1 MRTERQAGDGGKD
14 TSSEASRAAVTARPA
29 GPTGPTEHA
38 LLTLQGRAGN
48 TATTLA
54 LQGGRSSAVTRQPT
68 GRDRAEPGLVL
79 PPYLMDFQAAGL
91 STAYGLT
98 GHEFVGNALA
108 AVVGHRDGT
117 VAALAADLAGRPEA
131 YYGQGRAFAVKGKDG
146 KEWYDVTVTVTRAPD
161 DRPPVFHPKD
171 LLADAVTDPDGAP
184 LAPVDEAESKD
195 TKVDVQHNTAATVAT
210 TASGGSSK
218 GAGGMAFGLAPVV
231 PGLWLGGAA
240 LANAQPWQS
249 SRESRS
255 QRNVAEPRVL
265 RSDKGSVEAPRKVR
279 YGVRI
284 KKQGT
289 QHATRHA
296 QTFHGSG
303 TLTQRVPTEHLV
315 PAGTEAPAAPR
326 AVGADTAR
334 QVSLADS
341 MAPVAV
347 TDTAAPHQG
356 GGGLFDAVAAVLHPS
371 LTAPG
376 APGRARLYEATAT
389 ATVLEDLPRLLR
401 DGVTGEDLASKDGS
415 SVGSYRLHAVITG
428 MSPAWGT
435 GGTQLRTH
443 QQTQHTVTE
452 SAGKGRALTGGLGP
466 AIGIGAAGNA
476 AVLRGTAMPVA
487 AARKA
492 RFTVAEQTVSSRQ
505 GAEVRGDKVLYLA
518 TVDLTVEGTGPRSA
532 QMVLRPG
539 TRVARHSMRVWM
551 SLRADEAQSLG
562 LPLPPGTEAGEFIEK
577 PKRTDENGA
586 EVDVERHLPFG
597 ALGSSVTLSQL
608 DTGPMVRA
616 VQQLFATDPRLAGY
630 LPAFGTETAATPP
643 SKEEA
648 ALQRHN
654 HRELMAALSETNLRV
669 NKDQLTSTGIRVRL
683 RRKTTL
689 HAHDVQL
696 RVRGQLR
703 ETGYRGD
710 TDNWLVRSHAGV
722 TGNTQSGR
730 SSSRSIGGLVLG
742 QARIVPGIL
751 TGSAR
756 YERHRSGTRRN
767 QAGPTTRTDVL
778 TNGSEQ
784 AATFGAAL
792 RLDVDVTMTS
802 RQRKLGR
809 ALTPDSLGQDA
820 PEATPLAGLRLDE
833 QDVRLVT
840 PAEFTLDEEGKRR
853 QDAVGDRRRAQAPRP
868 EHAVTAE
875 GIGDLATL
883 VPRPS
888 VGQPLRD
895 WQLVET
901 VGDGRAV
908 RDLAFQLLSKAAARN
923 KGVREDPA
931 LAAEG
936 LAPRLAIEERFGPQ
950 AITAALRQAA
960 SSGWVVKNLRYP
972 RRLAALNGAV
982 GTRLTLTNP
991 KFVHRGAGP
1000 GTETFVLGGHQAAGQ
1015 EGQGTT
1021 STWQFGAT
1029 GSENDAE
1036 WRLGQGLSGSRTT
1049 SAGDTRSAALSGTVE
1064 RNAHTPKKAPLYLVQ
1079 CDLLVTMVAEVKVTG
1094 GGPYVATA
1102 ARTLP
1107 AEAAVWL
1114 TEAQLPAPIRRQ
1126 LKLDPEPALM
1136 TPPPSRP
1143 GPRPAEGSRAGAERA
1158 AREKGR
1164 AADTAGGRTAD
1175 TAGGSTADTAGGRT
1189 AGTAGGSTADTAGKR
1204 ATDIAG
1210 SRTTRPAESSRADAE
1225 RESREKG
1232 HAADTARD
1240 RTADTAGKRATDIA
1254 GSRTTRPAESSRAG
1268 AERESREKGRAADT
1282 ARDRA
1287 ADTAGGRTADT
1298 AGKRATDI
1306 AGSRTTRP
1314 AESSRAGTERES
1326 REKGRATAAS
1336 GSRIAGT
1343 TSAPGSSTSAPPR
1356 TGPSFGRGLPLGFGM
1371 VENLPNFVPLLAR
1384 LRTRLV
1390 ESGQQGLAEDLL
1402 PRQQLADRN
1411 DNVQRLLRVLDRDG
1425 STGLL
1430 SGAMDGGVTVELF
1443 DGRRTP
1449 YWAVFKVNRLGD
1461 GGYDGAADD
1470 GRDLEYITAAVTQQA
1485 AAHDEGVTTGLE
1497 GIFSGS
1503 GKPEGGAG
1511 QLKSTGGAAGL
1522 GVGSGSS
1529 RRSGT
1534 AGRGQLGMKTVAE
1547 AKTAPSSKMRVP
1559 IEATLELH
1567 RGDRRLAVVSLGRQE
1582 LTHRVLD
1589 KDLAALSR
1597 MTAPRPAPV
1606 APAPGPP
1613 GARPAALG
1621 AWRSGG
1627 VRLPMEAQVNG
1638 FQGAPQIR
1646 ELVNSAVRE
1655 AGGGDRFRAKG
1666 QAAAY
1671 TLHEA
1676 VSTEWLIAA
1685 LPLLTS
1691 AGAELPPV
1699 HATGVEGQDLRAS
1712 LHARLRDGRVL
1723 GVGDKMTFETV
1734 GQSHLDAPR
1743 PTQTD
1748 GLSSADHGRSARGL
1762 AGAGLLNADEF
1773 RLNQLMGNAG
1783 GAGGGAGL
1791 AANASGSMP
1800 LHKPKFASVLVQFTL
1815 DVRVVAS
1822 VSRRVRSGRAGTAV
1836 RELTLPRPVVIRMPE
1851 PVVRGM
1857 LGARTT
1863 LLQDPDDQ
1871 LGLRRAAPAPPT

>member
-1 MRTERQAGDGGKD
+1 MRTERQSGDGGKD
-14 TSSEASRAAVTARPA
+14 TSSGSSRAAVTARPTGSNGPA
-29 GPTGPTEHA
+29 GPAEHA
-38 LLTLQGRAGN
+38 LLTLQGKAGN

-54 LQGGRSSAVTRQPT
+54 LQGGRSSAVTRQPA
-68 GRDRAEPGLVL
+68 GRDGAEPGLVL

-98 GHEFVGNALA
+98 GHEFVGNAVA

-131 YYGQGRAFAVKGKDG
+131 YYGQGRAFAVQGKDG

-171 LLADAVTDPDGAP
+171 LLADAGPDPDGAP
-184 LAPVDEAESKD
+184 LAPVDEAEGKD
-195 TKVDVQHNTAATVAT
+195 TKVDVQHNSAATVAT

-240 LANAQPWQS
+240 LVNAQPWQS

-279 YGVRI
+279 YGVRV
-284 KKQGT
+284 KKQGA
-289 QHATRHA
+289 QHAGRPA

-315 PAGTEAPAAPR
+315 PAGTGTPAAPR

-334 QVSLADS
+334 RVSLADS

-356 GGGLFDAVAAVLHPS
+356 GGGLFDAVASVLHPS

-401 DGVTGEDLASKDGS
+401 DGVTGEDLASKDGG

-466 AIGIGAAGNA
+466 AIGVGAAGSA
-476 AVLRGTAMPVA
+476 AVVRGTAMPVA

-518 TVDLTVEGTGPRSA
+518 TVDLTAEGTGPRSA

-551 SLRADEAQSLG
+551 SLRADEAGSLG

-586 EVDVERHLPFG
+586 ETDVERHLPFG
-597 ALGSSVTLSQL
+597 AMGSSVTLSQL

-616 VQQLFATDPRLAGY
+616 VRQLFATDPRLAGY
-630 LPAFGTETAATPP
+630 LPDFGTEPGTTPP

-648 ALQRHN
+648 ALRRHN

-703 ETGYRGD
+703 ETGYLGD

-742 QARIVPGIL
+742 QARIIPGAL

-778 TNGSEQ
+778 TNGSDK
-784 AATFGAAL
+784 AAAFGAAL

-809 ALTPDSLGQDA
+809 ALTPGSPGQDA
-820 PEATPLAGLRLDE
+820 PEATPLAGLHLDE

-853 QDAVGDRRRAQAPRP
+853 QDAVRGRRRAQAPRP

-901 VGDGRAV
+901 VGDGQAV

-991 KFVHRGAGP
+991 KFLHRGAGP

-1064 RNAHTPKKAPLYLVQ
+1064 RNAHTPKKAPLHLVQ

-1094 GGPYVATA
+1094 GGPYVTTA

-1114 TEAQLPAPIRRQ
+1114 TEAQLPAAIRRQ
-1126 LKLDPEPALM
+1126 LNLDPEPALM
-1136 TPPPSRP
+1136 TPPASRP
-1143 GPRPAEGSRAGAERA
+1143 GQRPAEGSRTGAERERREKGRAVDTAGSRAADTAGKRATDIGGSRTTRPAEGSRAGAERE

-1164 AADTAGGRTAD
+1164 ATVAPGSRTAD
-1175 TAGGSTADTAGGRT
+1175 T
-1189 AGTAGGSTADTAGKR
+1189 
-1204 ATDIAG
+1204 
-1210 SRTTRPAESSRADAE
+1210 
-1225 RESREKG
+1225 
-1232 HAADTARD
+1232 
-1240 RTADTAGKRATDIA
+1240 
-1254 GSRTTRPAESSRAG
+1254 
-1268 AERESREKGRAADT
+1268 
-1282 ARDRA
+1282 
-1287 ADTAGGRTADT
+1287 
-1298 AGKRATDI
+1298 
-1306 AGSRTTRP
+1306 
-1314 AESSRAGTERES
+1314 
-1326 REKGRATAAS
+1326 
-1336 GSRIAGT
+1336 
-1343 TSAPGSSTSAPPR
+1343 PGSSTSAPPR

-1371 VENLPNFVPLLAR
+1371 VENVPNFVPLLAR

-1425 STGLL
+1425 SAGLL

-1470 GRDLEYITAAVTQQA
+1470 GRDMEYITAAVAQQA
-1485 AAHDEGVTTGLE
+1485 AAHDEGVTTGVE
-1497 GIFSGS
+1497 GIFAGS

-1567 RGDRRLAVVSLGRQE
+1567 RGDRRLAVASLGRQA

-1589 KDLAALSR
+1589 KDLAALGR
-1597 MTAPRPAPV
+1597 VTAPRPAPV
-1606 APAPGPP
+1606 GPAPGPQ
-1613 GARPAALG
+1613 GGRPAALG

-1712 LHARLRDGRVL
+1712 LHGRLRDGRVL

-1773 RLNQLMGNAG
+1773 RLNQMMGNAG

-1800 LHKPKFASVLVQFTL
+1800 LHKPKFSSVLVQFTL

-1822 VSRRVRSGRAGTAV
+1822 VSARVRSGRTGTAV

-1851 PVVRGM
+1851 PVVRRM
-1857 LGARTT
+1857 LGAQPT
-1863 LLQDPDDQ
+1863 LLRDPDDQ
-1871 LGLRRAAPAPPT
+1871 LGLRRTVAPPPQA

>member
-1 MRTERQAGDGGKD
+1 MGTAGNAATTQALRDAKGKGV
-14 TSSEASRAAVTARPA
+14 SRPAAVRSRPVA
-29 GPTGPTEHA
+29 PVAPVEEERT
-38 LLTLQGRAGN
+38 
-48 TATTLA
+48 
-54 LQGGRSSAVTRQPT
+54 
-68 GRDRAEPGLVL
+68 EPGLVL

-98 GHEFVGNALA
+98 GHEFVRNAVA
-108 AVVGHRDGT
+108 AVVGHGDGA
-117 VAALAADLAGRPEA
+117 VADIGAELAGRPESF
-131 YYGQGRAFAVKGKDG
+131 YGQGRAFAVRGRTGKD
-146 KEWYDVTVTVTRAPD
+146 WFDVTVSISRAPD
-161 DRPPVFHPKD
+161 DRPPAFHPKD
-171 LLADAVTDPDGAP
+171 LLANTVPGPDGAP
-184 LAPVDEAESKD
+184 LAAVDEAEGKD
-195 TKVDVQHNTAATVAT
+195 TKVDVQHNTATTVAT
-210 TASGGSSK
+210 TASGGAGK
-218 GAGGMAFGLAPVV
+218 GLGGMAFGLAPVV
-231 PGLWLGGAA
+231 PGLWLGGAG

-265 RSDKGSVEAPRKVR
+265 RSEKGSVEAPRKVR

-284 KKQGT
+284 KKHGAPAEQV
-289 QHATRHA
+289 
-296 QTFHGSG
+296 FHGSG
-303 TLTQRVPTEHLV
+303 ALTQRVPTEHLV
-315 PAGTEAPAAPR
+315 PAGTATPAAPQPLQ
-326 AVGADTAR
+326 ADTAR
-334 QVSLADS
+334 RVSLADS

-347 TDTAAPHQG
+347 TDSAAPHQG

-376 APGRARLYEATAT
+376 APGRARLYEATST
-389 ATVLEDLPRLLR
+389 ATVLEDMPRLLR

-415 SVGSYRLHAVITG
+415 SVGSYRLHAEISG

-452 SAGKGRALTGGLGP
+452 SAGKGRAVTGGLGP
-466 AIGIGAAGNA
+466 AIGVGAVGNA
-476 AVLRGTAMPVA
+476 AVVRATAMPVA

-505 GAEVRGDKVLYLA
+505 GAEVRGDKVLYLT
-518 TVDLTVEGTGPRSA
+518 TVQFTAEGTGPRSA
-532 QMVLRPG
+532 EMILRPG
-539 TRVARHSMRVWM
+539 TRVARHPMRVWM

-562 LPLPPGTEAGEFIEK
+562 LPLPPGTEAKEFIEK
-577 PKRTDENGA
+577 PRRTDENGN

-597 ALGSSVTLSQL
+597 AMGSSVTLSQL

-616 VQQLFATDPRLAGY
+616 VQELFATDPRLAGY
-630 LPAFGTETAATPP
+630 LPSFGTDAVASAPD
-643 SKEEA
+643 KEEA
-648 ALQRHN
+648 ALQRRN

-669 NKDQLTSTGIRVRL
+669 NKDQLTTTGIRVRL

-703 ETGYRGD
+703 ETGYLGD
-710 TDNWLVRSHAGV
+710 TDNWLVRSHSGV
-722 TGNTQSGR
+722 TGNAQSGR

-756 YERHRSGTRRN
+756 YERHRTGTRRN

-778 TNGSEQ
+778 TNGSEK
-784 AATFGAAL
+784 AGTFGAAL

-809 ALTPDSLGQDA
+809 ALTPGSPGQDA
-820 PEATPLAGLRLDE
+820 PEARPMAGLHLEE

-840 PAEFTLDEEGKRR
+840 PTEFTLDEEGKRR
-853 QDAVGDRRRAQAPRP
+853 QDAVRDRRRGQTPRP
-868 EHAVTAE
+868 DHAVTAE

-888 VGQPLRD
+888 TGQALRD

-901 VGDGRAV
+901 VGDGQAV
-908 RDLAFQLLSKAAARN
+908 RDLAFQLLSRAAARN

-960 SSGWVVKNLRYP
+960 SAGWVVKNLRYP

-982 GTRLTLTNP
+982 GTRLTLANP
-991 KFVHRGAGP
+991 TFLHRGAGP

-1021 STWQFGAT
+1021 STWQVGAT
-1029 GSENDAE
+1029 GSENGPE
-1036 WRLGQGLSGSRTT
+1036 WRMGQGLSGSRTT
-1049 SAGDTRSAALSGTVE
+1049 SEGDTRSAALSGTVE

-1102 ARTLP
+1102 GRTLP

-1114 TEAQLPAPIRRQ
+1114 TEAQLPTSIRRQ
-1126 LKLDPEPALM
+1126 LKLDPEPAPM
-1136 TPPPSRP
+1136 TVPS
-1143 GPRPAEGSRAGAERA
+1143 
-1158 AREKGR
+1158 
-1164 AADTAGGRTAD
+1164 
-1175 TAGGSTADTAGGRT
+1175 
-1189 AGTAGGSTADTAGKR
+1189 
-1204 ATDIAG
+1204 
-1210 SRTTRPAESSRADAE
+1210 SSRQG
-1225 RESREKG
+1225 R
-1232 HAADTARD
+1232 
-1240 RTADTAGKRATDIA
+1240 
-1254 GSRTTRPAESSRAG
+1254 RPAESSRAG
-1268 AERESREKGRAADT
+1268 AEREAREGTRGET
-1282 ARDRA
+1282 RTTGTT
-1287 ADTAGGRTADT
+1287 DTAGSTT
-1298 AGKRATDI
+1298 
-1306 AGSRTTRP
+1306 GST
-1314 AESSRAGTERES
+1314 
-1326 REKGRATAAS
+1326 TAAV
-1336 GSRIAGT
+1336 
-1343 TSAPGSSTSAPPR
+1343 PPR
-1356 TGPSFGRGLPLGFGM
+1356 ATGPSFARTLPLGFGM
-1371 VENLPNFVPLLAR
+1371 IENLPNFVPLLAR
-1384 LRTRLV
+1384 LRTRLA
-1390 ESGQQGLAEDLL
+1390 ESGQQGLADDLL
-1402 PRQQLADRN
+1402 PRRQLADRN

-1425 STGLL
+1425 SAGLL

-1443 DGRRTP
+1443 DGRKTP
-1449 YWAVFKVNRLGD
+1449 YWAVFKVNRLAD
-1461 GGYDGAADD
+1461 GAPDGAADD
-1470 GRDLEYITAAVTQQA
+1470 GRDLEYITAAVAQQA
-1485 AAHDEGVTTGLE
+1485 TSHDEGVTTGTE
-1497 GIFSGS
+1497 GIFAGS

-1511 QLKSTGGAAGL
+1511 QLKSMGGAAGL
-1522 GVGSGSS
+1522 GVGSGRS
-1529 RRSGT
+1529 RRSG
-1534 AGRGQLGMKTVAE
+1534 AVGRGQLGMKTVAE
-1547 AKTAPSSKMRVP
+1547 AKTAKSSKVRVP

-1567 RGDRRLAVVSLGRQE
+1567 RGDRRLALVSLGRQA
-1582 LTHRVLD
+1582 LTHRVLE
-1589 KDLAALSR
+1589 KDLAALGR
-1597 MTAPRPAPV
+1597 LTAQRHQPV
-1606 APAPGPP
+1606 APAPGPR
-1613 GARPAALG
+1613 GDRPAALG

-1646 ELVNSAVRE
+1646 ELVSSAVGE
-1655 AGGGDRFRAKG
+1655 AGGGDRFRTKG

-1671 TLHEA
+1671 TLNEA

-1699 HATGVEGQDLRAS
+1699 HATGAAGQDLRAS

-1748 GLSSADHGRSARGL
+1748 GQSSAEHGRSARGL

-1783 GAGGGAGL
+1783 GSGGAAD
-1791 AANASGSMP
+1791 AAVNASGSMP
-1800 LHKPKFASVLVQFTL
+1800 LHKPKSASVLVQFTL
-1815 DVRVVAS
+1815 DVRVVA
-1822 VSRRVRSGRAGTAV
+1822 RVGNRMLPGRTGTAV

-1851 PVVRGM
+1851 PAVRRM
-1857 LGARTT
+1857 LAAQPDR
-1863 LLQDPDDQ
+1863 LQDPDDH
-1871 LGLRRAAPAPPT
+1871 LGLRKAAAATPSD

>member
-1 MRTERQAGDGGKD
+1 MRP
-14 TSSEASRAAVTARPA
+14 V
-29 GPTGPTEHA
+29 GPTEHA
-38 LLTLQGRAGN
+38 LL
-48 TATTLA
+48 A
-54 LQGGRSSAVTRQPT
+54 LQGAAGNAATAQALRGAKGNVKGSAKESVKGKGVARPPAVRNRPVAPVAPIAPITEEHT
-68 GRDRAEPGLVL
+68 APGLVL

-98 GHEFVGNALA
+98 GHEFVRNAVA
-108 AVVGHRDGT
+108 AVVGHGDGT
-117 VAALAADLAGRPEA
+117 VADIAAELAGRPESF
-131 YYGQGRAFAVKGKDG
+131 YGQGRAFTVQGTKGK
-146 KEWYDVTVTVTRAPD
+146 ESYDVTVTVSRAPD

-171 LLADAVTDPDGAP
+171 LLADTVPDPDGAP
-184 LAPVDEAESKD
+184 LAALDDAEGKD
-195 TKVDVQHNTAATVAT
+195 TKVDVQHNTATTVAT

-218 GAGGMAFGLAPVV
+218 GVGGMAFGLAPVV
-231 PGLWLGGAA
+231 PGLWLGGAG
-240 LANAQPWQS
+240 LLNAQPWQS

-265 RSDKGSVEAPRKVR
+265 RSEKGSVEAPRKVR
-279 YGVRI
+279 YGVRV
-284 KKQGT
+284 KKQGA
-289 QHATRHA
+289 QHAAQHA

-315 PAGTEAPAAPR
+315 PAGTAAPAAPQP
-326 AVGADTAR
+326 VQPETAR
-334 QVSLADS
+334 RVSLADS
-341 MAPVAV
+341 LAPVAV

-356 GGGLFDAVAAVLHPS
+356 GGGLFDTVASVLHPS

-376 APGRARLYEATAT
+376 APGRSRLYEATST
-389 ATVLEDLPRLLR
+389 ATVLEDMPRLLR
-401 DGVTGEDLASKDGS
+401 DGVTGEDLAAKDGS
-415 SVGSYRLHAVITG
+415 TVGSYRLHAEITG

-452 SAGKGRALTGGLGP
+452 SAGKGRAVTGGLGP
-466 AIGIGAAGNA
+466 AIGVGAVGNA

-492 RFTVAEQTVSSRQ
+492 RFTVAEQTVTSRQ

-518 TVDLTVEGTGPRSA
+518 TVRLTAEGTGPRSA
-532 QMVLRPG
+532 EMVLRPG

-551 SLRADEAQSLG
+551 SLRADEARSLG
-562 LPLPPGTEAGEFIEK
+562 LPLPPSTEADGDKKDKKDKKDKDAKGFIEK
-577 PKRTDENGA
+577 PKRIDENGD
-586 EVDVERHLPFG
+586 ETDVERHLPFG
-597 ALGSSVTLSQL
+597 AMGSSVTLSQL
-608 DTGPMVRA
+608 DTKPMVRA
-616 VQQLFATDPRLAGY
+616 VQELFATDPRLAGY
-630 LPAFGTETAATPP
+630 LPAFGTDAVASTP

-648 ALQRHN
+648 ALQRRN

-669 NKDQLTSTGIRVRL
+669 NKDQLTTTGIRVRL

-689 HAHDVQL
+689 HSHDVQL

-703 ETGYRGD
+703 ETGYLGD
-710 TDNWLVRSHAGV
+710 TDDWLVRSHSGV
-722 TGNTQSGR
+722 TGNAQSGR
-730 SSSRSIGGLVLG
+730 GSSRSIGGLALA

-756 YERHRSGTRRN
+756 YERHSSGTRRN

-778 TNGSEQ
+778 TNGSEK
-784 AATFGAAL
+784 ASTFGAAL

-809 ALTPDSLGQDA
+809 ALTPGSPGQDA
-820 PEATPLAGLRLDE
+820 PEPRQLAGLHLDE

-840 PAEFTLDEEGKRR
+840 PTEFTLDEEGKRR
-853 QDAVGDRRRAQAPRP
+853 QDAVGDRRRAQATRP

-888 VGQPLRD
+888 VGQALRD

-901 VGDGRAV
+901 VGDGQAV
-908 RDLAFQLLSKAAARN
+908 RDLAFQLLSRAAARN

-931 LAAEG
+931 LQTEG

-950 AITAALRQAA
+950 AITASLRQAA

-991 KFVHRGAGP
+991 RFLHRGAGP

-1029 GSENDAE
+1029 GSENGAE
-1036 WRLGQGLSGSRTT
+1036 WRLGQGLSGSRT
-1049 SAGDTRSAALSGTVE
+1049 AGQGDSRSAALSGTVE

-1136 TPPPSRP
+1136 SSPRQP
-1143 GPRPAEGSRAGAERA
+1143 GQRPAEDSRA
-1158 AREKGR
+1158 
-1164 AADTAGGRTAD
+1164 
-1175 TAGGSTADTAGGRT
+1175 
-1189 AGTAGGSTADTAGKR
+1189 
-1204 ATDIAG
+1204 
-1210 SRTTRPAESSRADAE
+1210 AESSRAG
-1225 RESREKG
+1225 ESS
-1232 HAADTARD
+1232 
-1240 RTADTAGKRATDIA
+1240 RA
-1254 GSRTTRPAESSRAG
+1254 AESSRAG
-1268 AERESREKGRAADT
+1268 AEREAREGSRAAET
-1282 ARDRA
+1282 ATGST
-1287 ADTAGGRTADT
+1287 TA
-1298 AGKRATDI
+1298 
-1306 AGSRTTRP
+1306 
-1314 AESSRAGTERES
+1314 
-1326 REKGRATAAS
+1326 
-1336 GSRIAGT
+1336 
-1343 TSAPGSSTSAPPR
+1343 APPR
-1356 TGPSFGRGLPLGFGM
+1356 TTGPSFARALPLGFGM

-1384 LRTRLV
+1384 LRTRLA
-1390 ESGQQGLAEDLL
+1390 ESGQQGLADDLL
-1402 PRQQLADRN
+1402 PRRQLADRN

-1425 STGLL
+1425 SAGLL

-1461 GGYDGAADD
+1461 GAHDGAADD
-1470 GRDLEYITAAVTQQA
+1470 GRDMEYITAAVAQQA
-1485 AAHDEGVTTGLE
+1485 ASHDEGVTTGVE
-1497 GIFSGS
+1497 GILAGS
-1503 GKPEGGAG
+1503 GKPDGGAG

-1522 GVGSGSS
+1522 GVGSGGS

-1534 AGRGQLGMKTVAE
+1534 ASRGQLGMKTVAE
-1547 AKTAPSSKMRVP
+1547 AKTAKSSKVRVP

-1567 RGDRRLAVVSLGRQE
+1567 RGDRRIALVSLGRQA

-1589 KDLAALSR
+1589 QDLAALAR
-1597 MTAPRPAPV
+1597 LTAPRRPPVAPAS
-1606 APAPGPP
+1606 APAPGP
-1613 GARPAALG
+1613 GDDRPAALG
-1621 AWRSGG
+1621 SWRSGG

-1638 FQGAPQIR
+1638 FQGAPQVR
-1646 ELVNSAVRE
+1646 ELVGSAVRE

-1671 TLHEA
+1671 TLQEA

-1699 HATGVEGQDLRAS
+1699 HATGAEGQDLRAS

-1748 GLSSADHGRSARGL
+1748 GLSSAEHGRSARGL

-1783 GAGGGAGL
+1783 GSGGAAD
-1791 AANASGSMP
+1791 AAVNASGSMP
-1800 LHKPKFASVLVQFTL
+1800 LHKPKSASVLVQFTL
-1815 DVRVVAS
+1815 DVRVVAR
-1822 VSRRVRSGRAGTAV
+1822 VTNRVRSGRTGTAV

-1851 PVVRGM
+1851 PVVRRV
-1857 LGARTT
+1857 LAAQPDR
-1863 LLQDPDDQ
+1863 LQDPDDH
-1871 LGLRRAAPAPPT
+1871 LGLRKKAAPAPPA

>member
-1 MRTERQAGDGGKD
+1 MRTQQQAGDSGKD
-14 TSSEASRAAVTARPA
+14 APRASRAPGTAGPA
-29 GPTGPTEHA
+29 GSTVPVGPREHA
-38 LLTLQGRAGN
+38 MLALQGQAGN
-48 TATTLA
+48 AAATLA
-54 LQGGRSSAVTRQPT
+54 LQDAKGKGPARPRPVRSRPVAPVATVEEERT
-68 GRDRAEPGLVL
+68 EPGLVL

-98 GHEFVGNALA
+98 GHEFVRNAVA
-108 AVVGHRDGT
+108 AVVGHGDGT
-117 VAALAADLAGRPEA
+117 VAEIGAELAGRPESF
-131 YYGQGRAFAVKGKDG
+131 YGQGRAFAVKGRTG
-146 KEWYDVTVTVTRAPD
+146 KEWYDVTVTVSRAPD
-161 DRPPVFHPKD
+161 DRPPVFHPGD
-171 LLADAVTDPDGAP
+171 LLANTVPDPDGAA
-184 LAPVDEAESKD
+184 LAAVDDIEGKD
-195 TKVDVQHNTAATVAT
+195 TKVDVQHNTATTVAT
-210 TASGGSSK
+210 TASGSSGK

-231 PGLWLGGAA
+231 PGLWLGGAG
-240 LANAQPWQS
+240 LVNAQPWQS

-255 QRNVAEPRVL
+255 QRNLAEPRVL
-265 RSDKGSVEAPRKVR
+265 RSEKGSVEAPRKVR

-284 KKQGT
+284 RKQGT
-289 QHATRHA
+289 EHA

-303 TLTQRVPTEHLV
+303 ALTQRVPTEHLV
-315 PAGTEAPAAPR
+315 PAGTQTPTAPQ
-326 AVGADTAR
+326 AVDADTAR
-334 QVSLADS
+334 RVSLADS

-356 GGGLFDAVAAVLHPS
+356 GGGLFDTVASVLHPS

-376 APGRARLYEATAT
+376 APGRSRLYEATST
-389 ATVLEDLPRLLR
+389 ATVLEDMPRLLR

-415 SVGSYRLHAVITG
+415 STGSYRLHAEITG

-466 AIGIGAAGNA
+466 AVGVGAVGNA

-487 AARKA
+487 GARKA

-518 TVDLTVEGTGPRSA
+518 TVRFTAEGTGPRSA
-532 QMVLRPG
+532 EMILRPG

-562 LPLPPGTEAGEFIEK
+562 LPLPPGTEAGEFVKK
-577 PKRTDENGA
+577 PKRTDENGDEA
-586 EVDVERHLPFG
+586 DAERHLPFG
-597 ALGSSVTLSQL
+597 AMGSGVTLSQL

-616 VQQLFATDPRLAGY
+616 VRELFATDPRLAGY
-630 LPAFGTETAATPP
+630 LPPFGTDAVTSTP

-648 ALQRHN
+648 ALQRRN

-689 HAHDVQL
+689 HSHDVQI
-696 RVRGQLR
+696 RVRGRLR
-703 ETGYRGD
+703 ETGYLGD
-710 TDNWLVRSHAGV
+710 TDNWLVRSHSGV
-722 TGNTQSGR
+722 TANTQSGR

-742 QARIVPGIL
+742 QARLVPGVL

-756 YERHRSGTRRN
+756 YEKHSTGTRRN

-778 TNGSEQ
+778 TNGSDK
-784 AATFGAAL
+784 ASTFGAAL

-809 ALTPDSLGQDA
+809 ALTPGAPGQDA
-820 PEATPLAGLRLDE
+820 PEARPMAGLHLDE

-840 PAEFTLDEEGKRR
+840 PTEFTLDEEGKRR

-868 EHAVTAE
+868 EHAVAAE
-875 GIGDLATL
+875 GIGDLAGL

-901 VGDGRAV
+901 VGDGQAV
-908 RDLAFQLLSKAAARN
+908 RDLAFQLLSRAAARN

-931 LAAEG
+931 LQTEG

-950 AITAALRQAA
+950 AITASLRQAA

-991 KFVHRGAGP
+991 KFLHRGAGP

-1036 WRLGQGLSGSRTT
+1036 WRLGQGLSGNRTT
-1049 SAGDTRSAALSGTVE
+1049 SRGDARAAALSGTVE

-1094 GGPYVATA
+1094 GGPYVATG

-1114 TEAQLPAPIRRQ
+1114 TEAQLPAAIRRQ
-1126 LKLDPEPALM
+1126 LRLDPEPAPM
-1136 TPPPSRP
+1136 TP
-1143 GPRPAEGSRAGAERA
+1143 
-1158 AREKGR
+1158 
-1164 AADTAGGRTAD
+1164 
-1175 TAGGSTADTAGGRT
+1175 
-1189 AGTAGGSTADTAGKR
+1189 
-1204 ATDIAG
+1204 
-1210 SRTTRPAESSRADAE
+1210 SSRQP
-1225 RESREKG
+1225 G
-1232 HAADTARD
+1232 Q
-1240 RTADTAGKRATDIA
+1240 
-1254 GSRTTRPAESSRAG
+1254 RPAESSRAG
-1268 AERESREKGRAADT
+1268 AEREGREQA
-1282 ARDRA
+1282 RA
-1287 ADTAGGRTADT
+1287 ADTAG
-1298 AGKRATDI
+1298 
-1306 AGSRTTRP
+1306 
-1314 AESSRAGTERES
+1314 SS
-1326 REKGRATAAS
+1326 TAAPQ
-1336 GSRIAGT
+1336 RT
-1343 TSAPGSSTSAPPR
+1343 
-1356 TGPSFGRGLPLGFGM
+1356 TGPSFARALPLGFGM

-1384 LRTRLV
+1384 LRTRLA
-1390 ESGQQGLAEDLL
+1390 ESGQQSLADDLL

-1425 STGLL
+1425 SAGLL

-1443 DGRRTP
+1443 DGRKTP
-1449 YWAVFKVNRLGD
+1449 YWAVFKVNRLAD
-1461 GGYDGAADD
+1461 GSYDGAADD
-1470 GRDLEYITAAVTQQA
+1470 GRDMEYITAAVAQQA
-1485 AAHDEGVTTGLE
+1485 ATHDEGVSTGLE
-1497 GIFSGS
+1497 GIFAGS
-1503 GKPEGGAG
+1503 GKPDGGAG

-1522 GVGSGSS
+1522 GAGSGGS

-1534 AGRGQLGMKTVAE
+1534 ASRGQLGMKTVAE
-1547 AKTAPSSKMRVP
+1547 AKTAKSSKVRVP

-1567 RGDRRLAVVSLGRQE
+1567 RGDRRLALVSLGRQAV
-1582 LTHRVLD
+1582 THRVLD
-1589 KDLAALSR
+1589 QDLAALGR
-1597 MTAPRPAPV
+1597 LTAPRHRPA
-1606 APAPGPP
+1606 APAPGP
-1613 GARPAALG
+1613 GDGRPAALG
-1621 AWRSGG
+1621 TWRSGG

-1638 FQGAPQIR
+1638 FQGAPQVR
-1646 ELVNSAVRE
+1646 ELVSSAVRE
-1655 AGGGDRFRAKG
+1655 AGGGDRFRSKG

-1671 TLHEA
+1671 TLQEA

-1685 LPLLTS
+1685 LPPLTS

-1748 GLSSADHGRSARGL
+1748 GLSSTDHGRSARGL

-1783 GAGGGAGL
+1783 GAGG
-1791 AANASGSMP
+1791 AADTAVNAAGSMP
-1800 LHKPKFASVLVQFTL
+1800 LHKPKAASVLVQFTL
-1815 DVRVVAS
+1815 DVRVVAR
-1822 VSRRVRSGRAGTAV
+1822 VANRVRSGRTGTAV

-1851 PVVRGM
+1851 PAVRRA
-1857 LGARTT
+1857 LAAQPDR
-1863 LLQDPDDQ
+1863 LQDPDDH
-1871 LGLRRAAPAPPT
+1871 LGLRKKAAPVPPAS

>member
-1 MRTERQAGDGGKD
+1 MRTQQKAGGNGKD
-14 TSSEASRAAVTARPA
+14 ASSEASRTPVTAAPLGSTRPV
-29 GPTGPTEHA
+29 GPTEHA
-38 LLTLQGRAGN
+38 MLALQGRAGN
-48 TATTLA
+48 AATTLA
-54 LQGGRSSAVTRQPT
+54 LQDAKGKGVARPPAVRSRPVEPVATVEEERT
-68 GRDRAEPGLVL
+68 EPGLVL

-98 GHEFVGNALA
+98 GHEFVRNAVA
-108 AVVGHRDGT
+108 AVVGHGDGT
-117 VAALAADLAGRPEA
+117 VAEIGTELAGRPESF
-131 YYGQGRAFAVKGKDG
+131 YGQGRAFAVKGRTG
-146 KEWYDVTVTVTRAPD
+146 KEWYDVTVTVSRAPD

-171 LLADAVTDPDGAP
+171 LLANTVPDPDGAP
-184 LAPVDEAESKD
+184 LAAVDDTEGKD
-195 TKVDVQHNTAATVAT
+195 TKVDVQHNTATTVAT
-210 TASGGSSK
+210 TASGSSSK

-231 PGLWLGGAA
+231 PGLWLGGAG
-240 LANAQPWQS
+240 LLNAQPWQS
-249 SRESRS
+249 SRESRG

-265 RSDKGSVEAPRKVR
+265 RSEKGSVEAPRKVR

-289 QHATRHA
+289 RQA

-303 TLTQRVPTEHLV
+303 ALTQRVPTEHLV
-315 PAGTEAPAAPR
+315 PAGTQAPAAPQP
-326 AVGADTAR
+326 VDADTAR
-334 QVSLADS
+334 RVSLADS

-356 GGGLFDAVAAVLHPS
+356 GGGLFDTVASVLHPS

-376 APGRARLYEATAT
+376 APGRSRLYEATST
-389 ATVLEDLPRLLR
+389 ATVLEDMPRLLR
-401 DGVTGEDLASKDGS
+401 DGVTGEDLAAKDGGT
-415 SVGSYRLHAVITG
+415 VGSYRLHAEITG

-452 SAGKGRALTGGLGP
+452 SAGKGRALAGGLGP
-466 AIGIGAAGNA
+466 AIGVGVAGNA
-476 AVLRGTAMPVA
+476 AVVRGTAMPVA

-518 TVDLTVEGTGPRSA
+518 TVQFVAEGTGPRSA
-532 QMVLRPG
+532 EMVLRPG

-551 SLRADEAQSLG
+551 SLRADEARSLG
-562 LPLPPGTEAGEFIEK
+562 LPLPPGTEAKDAKDTKDPKEAKDAKGPKDRKNAKEFIEK
-577 PKRTDENGA
+577 PKRTDENGD

-597 ALGSSVTLSQL
+597 AMGSSVTLSQL
-608 DTGPMVRA
+608 DTRPLVQA
-616 VQQLFATDPRLAGY
+616 VEQLFATDPQLSGY
-630 LPAFGTETAATPP
+630 LPSFGTDARPTP
-643 SKEEA
+643 SAKEEA
-648 ALQRHN
+648 ALQRRN

-669 NKDQLTSTGIRVRL
+669 NKDQLTTTGIRVRL
-683 RRKTTL
+683 RRKSTL
-689 HAHDVQL
+689 HSHDVQVH
-696 RVRGQLR
+696 VRGQLR
-703 ETGYRGD
+703 ETGYLGD
-710 TDNWLVRSHAGV
+710 TDDWLVRSHSGV
-722 TGNTQSGR
+722 TANTQSGR
-730 SSSRSIGGLVLG
+730 GSSRSIGGLVLG

-756 YERHRSGTRRN
+756 YERHSTGTRRN

-778 TNGSEQ
+778 TNGSEK
-784 AATFGAAL
+784 ASTFGAAL
-792 RLDVDVTMTS
+792 RFDVDVTMTS

-809 ALTPDSLGQDA
+809 ALTPGAPGRQA
-820 PEATPLAGLRLDE
+820 PEARQLADLHLDE

-840 PAEFTLDEEGKRR
+840 PTEFTLDEEGRQR
-853 QDAVGDRRRAQAPRP
+853 QDAVGGRRRAQAPRP

-875 GIGDLATL
+875 GIGDLAGL

-901 VGDGRAV
+901 VGDGQAV
-908 RDLAFQLLSKAAARN
+908 RDLAFQLLSRAAARN

-931 LAAEG
+931 LATEG

-950 AITAALRQAA
+950 AITASLRQAA

-991 KFVHRGAGP
+991 KFLHRGAGP

-1029 GSENDAE
+1029 GSENAAE
-1036 WRLGQGLSGSRTT
+1036 WRLGQGLSGNRTT
-1049 SAGDTRSAALSGTVE
+1049 SQGDARTEALSGTVE

-1114 TEAQLPAPIRRQ
+1114 TEEQLPAPIRRR
-1126 LKLDPEPALM
+1126 LKLDPEPAPM
-1136 TPPPSRP
+1136 TSSPASPKTSPTNSPKTSSLTSPPRQP
-1143 GPRPAEGSRAGAERA
+1143 GQRPAEGSRAGTEREG
-1158 AREKGR
+1158 REQAR
-1164 AADTAGGRTAD
+1164 AADTA
-1175 TAGGSTADTAGGRT
+1175 
-1189 AGTAGGSTADTAGKR
+1189 
-1204 ATDIAG
+1204 
-1210 SRTTRPAESSRADAE
+1210 
-1225 RESREKG
+1225 
-1232 HAADTARD
+1232 
-1240 RTADTAGKRATDIA
+1240 
-1254 GSRTTRPAESSRAG
+1254 
-1268 AERESREKGRAADT
+1268 
-1282 ARDRA
+1282 
-1287 ADTAGGRTADT
+1287 
-1298 AGKRATDI
+1298 
-1306 AGSRTTRP
+1306 
-1314 AESSRAGTERES
+1314 
-1326 REKGRATAAS
+1326 
-1336 GSRIAGT
+1336 
-1343 TSAPGSSTSAPPR
+1343 GSSTSAPPR
-1356 TGPSFGRGLPLGFGM
+1356 TAAPSFARTLPLGFGM

-1384 LRTRLV
+1384 LRTRLA
-1390 ESGQQGLAEDLL
+1390 ENGQQSLADDLL

-1425 STGLL
+1425 SAGLL

-1443 DGRRTP
+1443 DGRKTP
-1449 YWAVFKVNRLGD
+1449 YWAVFKVNRLAD
-1461 GGYDGAADD
+1461 GAYDGAADD
-1470 GRDLEYITAAVTQQA
+1470 GRDMEYITAAVAQQA
-1485 AAHDEGVTTGLE
+1485 ATHDEGVSTGVE
-1497 GIFSGS
+1497 GIFAGS
-1503 GKPEGGAG
+1503 GKPDGGAG

-1522 GVGSGSS
+1522 GVGSGGA

-1534 AGRGQLGMKTVAE
+1534 ASRGQLGMKTVAE
-1547 AKTAPSSKMRVP
+1547 AKTAKSSKMRVP

-1567 RGDRRLAVVSLGRQE
+1567 RGDRRLALVSLGRQAV
-1582 LTHRVLD
+1582 THRVLD
-1589 KDLAALSR
+1589 KDLAALGR
-1597 MTAPRPAPV
+1597 LTAPRRQAV
-1606 APAPGPP
+1606 APAPGP
-1613 GARPAALG
+1613 GDGRPAALG
-1621 AWRSGG
+1621 GWRSGG

-1638 FQGAPQIR
+1638 FQGAPQVR
-1646 ELVNSAVRE
+1646 ELVSSAVRE
-1655 AGGGDRFRAKG
+1655 AGGGDRFRSKG
-1666 QAAAY
+1666 QSAAY
-1671 TLHEA
+1671 TLQEA

-1699 HATGVEGQDLRAS
+1699 HATGAEGQDLRAS

-1773 RLNQLMGNAG
+1773 RLNQMMGNAG
-1783 GAGGGAGL
+1783 GAGG
-1791 AANASGSMP
+1791 AADTAVNASGSMP
-1800 LHKPKFASVLVQFTL
+1800 LHKPKSASVLVQFTL
-1815 DVRVVAS
+1815 DVRVVAQ
-1822 VSRRVRSGRAGTAV
+1822 VTNRVRAGRTGTAV
-1836 RELTLPRPVVIRMPE
+1836 RELTLPRPVVIRVPE
-1851 PVVRGM
+1851 PAVRRM
-1857 LGARTT
+1857 VAAQPDR
-1863 LLQDPDDQ
+1863 LQDPDDH
-1871 LGLRRAAPAPPT
+1871 LGLRREAAPVPPAS

>member
-1 MRTERQAGDGGKD
+1 MRTQRQAGDSGKD
-14 TSSEASRAAVTARPA
+14 ASSGASRGPATASPA
-29 GPTGPTEHA
+29 NSSKPLGPPEHA
-38 LLTLQGRAGN
+38 LL
-48 TATTLA
+48 A
-54 LQGGRSSAVTRQPT
+54 LQGTAGNMAATRALRDAKGKGAVRPPT
-68 GRDRAEPGLVL
+68 VRNRPVAPVAPIPEERTDPGLVL

-98 GHEFVGNALA
+98 GQEFVRNAVA
-108 AVVGHRDGT
+108 AVVGHGDGT
-117 VAALAADLAGRPEA
+117 VADIGAELAGRPESF
-131 YYGQGRAFAVKGKDG
+131 YGQGRAFAVQGKGG
-146 KEWYDVTVTVTRAPD
+146 KEWYDVTVTVSRAAD
-161 DRPPVFHPKD
+161 DRPPVFHPGD
-171 LLADAVTDPDGAP
+171 LLANTVPDPDGAP
-184 LAPVDEAESKD
+184 LAAVDEAEGKD
-195 TKVDVQHNTAATVAT
+195 TKVDVQHNTATTVAT

-218 GAGGMAFGLAPVV
+218 GSGGMAFGLAPVA
-231 PGLWLGGAA
+231 PGFWMGGAA

-284 KKQGT
+284 KKQGAPT
-289 QHATRHA
+289 A

-303 TLTQRVPTEHLV
+303 TLTQRIPTEHLV
-315 PAGTEAPAAPR
+315 PAGTRAPAAPQP
-326 AVGADTAR
+326 VGADTAR
-334 QVSLADS
+334 HVSLADS
-341 MAPVAV
+341 LAPVAV
-347 TDTAAPHQG
+347 SDTAAPHQG
-356 GGGLFDAVAAVLHPS
+356 GGGLFDTVASVLHPS

-376 APGRARLYEATAT
+376 APGRSRLYEATST
-389 ATVLEDLPRLLR
+389 ATVLEDMPRLLR
-401 DGVTGEDLASKDGS
+401 DGVTGEDLAAKDGGT
-415 SVGSYRLHAVITG
+415 VGSYRMHAEITG

-452 SAGKGRALTGGLGP
+452 SAGKGRAVTGGLGP
-466 AIGIGAAGNA
+466 AIGVGAAGNA

-505 GAEVRGDKVLYLA
+505 GAEVRGDKVLYLT
-518 TVDLTVEGTGPRSA
+518 TVRITAEGTGPRSA
-532 QMVLRPG
+532 EMILRPG
-539 TRVARHSMRVWM
+539 SRVARHSMRVWM

-577 PKRTDENGA
+577 PKRTDENGN

-597 ALGSSVTLSQL
+597 AMGSSVTLSQL

-616 VQQLFATDPRLAGY
+616 VRELFATDPRLAGY
-630 LPAFGTETAATPP
+630 LPPFGTDPVASIP

-648 ALQRHN
+648 ALQRRN

-689 HAHDVQL
+689 HSHDVQI

-703 ETGYRGD
+703 ETGYLGD
-710 TDNWLVRSHAGV
+710 TDNWLVRSHSGV
-722 TGNTQSGR
+722 TTNAQSGR
-730 SSSRSIGGLVLG
+730 GSSRSIGGLVLG
-742 QARIVPGIL
+742 QARLVPGVL

-756 YERHRSGTRRN
+756 YEKHRSGTRRN
-767 QAGPTTRTDVL
+767 QAGPTTRTDIL
-778 TNGSEQ
+778 TNGSEK
-784 AATFGAAL
+784 ASTFGAAL

-809 ALTPDSLGQDA
+809 ALTPGSPGQDTA
-820 PEATPLAGLRLDE
+820 EAKQLAGLHLDE

-840 PAEFTLDEEGKRR
+840 PTEFTLDDEGRRR
-853 QDAVGDRRRAQAPRP
+853 QDAVRGGRRAQAPRP
-868 EHAVTAE
+868 EYAVTAE
-875 GIGDLATL
+875 GIGDLAGL

-901 VGDGRAV
+901 VGDGQAV
-908 RDLAFQLLSKAAARN
+908 RDLAFQLLSRAAARN

-931 LAAEG
+931 LQTEG

-950 AITAALRQAA
+950 AITASLRQAA

-1015 EGQGTT
+1015 EGRGTT

-1029 GSENDAE
+1029 GSENGAE
-1036 WRLGQGLSGSRTT
+1036 WRTGQGLSGSHTT
-1049 SAGDTRSAALSGTVE
+1049 SEGDARASALSGTVE

-1126 LKLDPEPALM
+1126 LKLDPDPELM
-1136 TPPPSRP
+1136 SPPSR
-1143 GPRPAEGSRAGAERA
+1143 
-1158 AREKGR
+1158 
-1164 AADTAGGRTAD
+1164 TA
-1175 TAGGSTADTAGGRT
+1175 
-1189 AGTAGGSTADTAGKR
+1189 
-1204 ATDIAG
+1204 
-1210 SRTTRPAESSRADAE
+1210 AESSRTAAE
-1225 RESREKG
+1225 SS
-1232 HAADTARD
+1232 
-1240 RTADTAGKRATDIA
+1240 RTA
-1254 GSRTTRPAESSRAG
+1254 AESSRAG
-1268 AERESREKGRAADT
+1268 AEREAREGARGKTHATGTPTNTATASKADK
-1282 ARDRA
+1282 AGPS
-1287 ADTAGGRTADT
+1287 TAGPRRT
-1298 AGKRATDI
+1298 G
-1306 AGSRTTRP
+1306 
-1314 AESSRAGTERES
+1314 
-1326 REKGRATAAS
+1326 
-1336 GSRIAGT
+1336 
-1343 TSAPGSSTSAPPR
+1343 
-1356 TGPSFGRGLPLGFGM
+1356 GPSFSRALPLGFGM

-1384 LRTRLV
+1384 LRTRLA
-1390 ESGQQGLAEDLL
+1390 EGGQQSLADDLL

-1425 STGLL
+1425 SAGLL

-1449 YWAVFKVNRLGD
+1449 YWAVFKVNWLGD
-1461 GGYDGAADD
+1461 GTREGAADD
-1470 GRDLEYITAAVTQQA
+1470 GRDMEYITAAVAQQA
-1485 AAHDEGVTTGLE
+1485 ASHDEGVTTGVE
-1497 GIFSGS
+1497 GILAGS
-1503 GKPEGGAG
+1503 GKPDGGAG

-1522 GVGSGSS
+1522 GVGSGGS

-1534 AGRGQLGMKTVAE
+1534 ASRGQLGMKTVAE
-1547 AKTAPSSKMRVP
+1547 AKTAKSSRMRVP

-1567 RGDRRLAVVSLGRQE
+1567 KGGRRIALVSLGRQA

-1589 KDLAALSR
+1589 KDLAALAGL
-1597 MTAPRPAPV
+1597 TAPRHQPA
-1606 APAPGPP
+1606 APAPGP
-1613 GARPAALG
+1613 GDDRPAALG
-1621 AWRSGG
+1621 TWRSAG

-1638 FQGAPQIR
+1638 FQGAPQVR
-1646 ELVNSAVRE
+1646 ELVGSAVRE
-1655 AGGGDRFRAKG
+1655 AGGGDRFRSTG

-1671 TLHEA
+1671 TLREA

-1748 GLSSADHGRSARGL
+1748 GLSSADQGRSARGL

-1783 GAGGGAGL
+1783 GAGG
-1791 AANASGSMP
+1791 AADAAVNASGSMP
-1800 LHKPKFASVLVQFTL
+1800 LHKPKAASVLVQFTL
-1815 DVRVVAS
+1815 DVRVVAR
-1822 VSRRVRSGRAGTAV
+1822 VTNRVRSGRTGTAV
-1836 RELTLPRPVVIRMPE
+1836 RELTLPRPVVVRMPE
-1851 PVVRGM
+1851 PVVRRM
-1857 LGARTT
+1857 LAAQQTS
-1863 LLQDPDDQ
+1863 LQDPDDH
-1871 LGLRRAAPAPPT
+1871 LGLRKKAPPPPPA

>member
-1 MRTERQAGDGGKD
+1 MRTQRQAGDSGKD
-14 TSSEASRAAVTARPA
+14 ASPETSRARVTARPA
-29 GPTGPTEHA
+29 GPAENVVLA
-38 LLTLQGRAGN
+38 LQGSAGN
-48 TATTLA
+48 EATTLA
-54 LQGGRSSAVTRQPT
+54 LQNRKGKAVFRPPAGRTRPAPPPPIEEERT
-68 GRDRAEPGLVL
+68 APGLVL

-98 GHEFVGNALA
+98 GHEFVRNAVA
-108 AVVGHRDGT
+108 AVVGHGDGQ

-131 YYGQGRAFAVKGKDG
+131 YYGQGRAFAVKGRDG
-146 KEWYDVTVTVTRAPD
+146 KEWFDVTVTVSRAPD
-161 DRPPVFHPKD
+161 DRPPVFHPGE
-171 LLADAVTDPDGAP
+171 LLAKTVPDPDGAP
-184 LAPVDEAESKD
+184 LAAVDEAEGKD

-210 TASGGSSK
+210 TASGSSSK
-218 GAGGMAFGLAPVV
+218 GLGGMAFGLAPVV
-231 PGLWLGGAA
+231 PGLWLGGAGM
-240 LANAQPWQS
+240 ANAQPWQS

-265 RSDKGSVEAPRKVR
+265 RSDKGSVEAPRRVR

-284 KKQGT
+284 KKHG
-289 QHATRHA
+289 APRE

-315 PAGTEAPAAPR
+315 PASTLAPAAPP

-334 QVSLADS
+334 RVSLADS

-356 GGGLFDAVAAVLHPS
+356 GGGLFDTVAAVLHPS

-389 ATVLEDLPRLLR
+389 ASVLEDLPRLLR
-401 DGVTGEDLASKDGS
+401 DGVTGEDLPSKDGS
-415 SVGSYRLHAVITG
+415 SVGSYRMHAEITG

-452 SAGKGRALTGGLGP
+452 SAGKGRAVTGGLGP
-466 AIGIGAAGNA
+466 AIGVGASGTA
-476 AVLRGTAMPVA
+476 AVVRATAMPVA

-518 TVDLTVEGTGPRSA
+518 TVRFTAEGTGPRSA
-532 QMVLRPG
+532 EMVLRPG

-551 SLRADEAQSLG
+551 TLRADEAQSLG
-562 LPLPPGTEAGEFIEK
+562 LPLPPGVEAGEFIEK
-577 PKRTDENGA
+577 PKRTDEHGNEA
-586 EVDVERHLPFG
+586 DVERHLPFG
-597 ALGSSVTLSQL
+597 AMGSSVTLSQL

-616 VQQLFATDPRLAGY
+616 VQELFATDPRLAGY
-630 LPAFGTETAATPP
+630 LPAFGTDAVASAPG
-643 SKEEA
+643 KEEA
-648 ALQRHN
+648 ALQRRN

-703 ETGYRGD
+703 ETGYLGD
-710 TDNWLVRSHAGV
+710 TDNWLVRSHSGV

-742 QARIVPGIL
+742 QARLVPGVL

-778 TNGSEQ
+778 TNGSEK

-809 ALTPDSLGQDA
+809 ALTPGSPGRDT
-820 PEATPLAGLRLDE
+820 PEATPLAGLHLEE

-840 PAEFTLDEEGKRR
+840 PTEFTLDEEGR
-853 QDAVGDRRRAQAPRP
+853 QRQGAVRDRRRAQTPRP

-888 VGQPLRD
+888 IGQPLRD

-901 VGDGRAV
+901 VGDGQAV
-908 RDLAFQLLSKAAARN
+908 RDLAFQLLSRAAARD

-931 LAAEG
+931 LQTEG

-950 AITAALRQAA
+950 AITASLRQAA
-960 SSGWVVKNLRYP
+960 SSGWVVKNLRHP

-982 GTRLTLTNP
+982 GTRLTLANP
-991 KFVHRGAGP
+991 KFLHKGAGP

-1029 GSENDAE
+1029 GSENGAE
-1036 WRLGQGLSGSRTT
+1036 WRLGQGLSGNRTT
-1049 SAGDTRSAALSGTVE
+1049 NEADTRSAALSGTVE

-1114 TEAQLPAPIRRQ
+1114 TEAQLPAAIRRQ
-1126 LKLDPEPALM
+1126 LKLDPEPGLM
-1136 TPPPSRP
+1136 TPSSRP
-1143 GPRPAEGSRAGAERA
+1143 GR
-1158 AREKGR
+1158 
-1164 AADTAGGRTAD
+1164 
-1175 TAGGSTADTAGGRT
+1175 
-1189 AGTAGGSTADTAGKR
+1189 
-1204 ATDIAG
+1204 
-1210 SRTTRPAESSRADAE
+1210 RPAESSR
-1225 RESREKG
+1225 
-1232 HAADTARD
+1232 T
-1240 RTADTAGKRATDIA
+1240 
-1254 GSRTTRPAESSRAG
+1254 G
-1268 AERESREKGRAADT
+1268 AEREAGERARGTDT
-1282 ARDRA
+1282 A
-1287 ADTAGGRTADT
+1287 
-1298 AGKRATDI
+1298 
-1306 AGSRTTRP
+1306 
-1314 AESSRAGTERES
+1314 
-1326 REKGRATAAS
+1326 
-1336 GSRIAGT
+1336 
-1343 TSAPGSSTSAPPR
+1343 GSSTSAPPR
-1356 TGPSFGRGLPLGFGM
+1356 TGPSFARALPLGFGM
-1371 VENLPNFVPLLAR
+1371 IENLPNFVPLLAR
-1384 LRTRLV
+1384 LRTRLT
-1390 ESGQQGLAEDLL
+1390 ESGQQSLADDLL

-1449 YWAVFKVNRLGD
+1449 YWAVFKVNRSGD
-1461 GGYDGAADD
+1461 GGYDAAADD
-1470 GRDLEYITAAVTQQA
+1470 GRDMEYITAAVAQQA
-1485 AAHDEGVTTGLE
+1485 ASHDKGVTTGVE
-1497 GIFSGS
+1497 GIFAGS
-1503 GKPEGGAG
+1503 GKPDGGTG
-1511 QLKSTGGAAGL
+1511 QLKSMGGAAGL
-1522 GVGSGSS
+1522 GVGSGGSQ
-1529 RRSGT
+1529 RTGT

-1547 AKTAPSSKMRVP
+1547 AKTAKSSRIRVP

-1567 RGDRRLAVVSLGRQE
+1567 RGGRRLALVSLGRQA

-1589 KDLAALSR
+1589 KDLAALGR
-1597 MTAPRPAPV
+1597 LAPPRPAPV
-1606 APAPGPP
+1606 AAAPGPQDD
-1613 GARPAALG
+1613 RPAALG
-1621 AWRSGG
+1621 TWRSGG

-1638 FQGAPQIR
+1638 FQGAPQVR

-1655 AGGGDRFRAKG
+1655 AGGGDRFRTKG

-1671 TLHEA
+1671 TLQEA

-1685 LPLLTS
+1685 LPLLTT

-1699 HATGVEGQDLRAS
+1699 HATGAAGQDLRAS

-1773 RLNQLMGNAG
+1773 RLNQLTGNAG
-1783 GAGGGAGL
+1783 GTGGAADM

-1800 LHKPKFASVLVQFTL
+1800 LHKPKSASVLVQFTL
-1815 DVRVVAS
+1815 DVRVVAR
-1822 VSRRVRSGRAGTAV
+1822 VADRVRPGRTGTAV

-1851 PVVRGM
+1851 PVVRRM
-1857 LGARTT
+1857 LAAQPDR
-1863 LLQDPDDQ
+1863 LQDPDDH
-1871 LGLRRAAPAPPT
+1871 LGLRKKAAPVPPAS

>member
-1 MRTERQAGDGGKD
+1 MGTAGNAATTQALRDAKGKGV
-14 TSSEASRAAVTARPA
+14 SRPAAVRSRPVA
-29 GPTGPTEHA
+29 PVAPVEEERT
-38 LLTLQGRAGN
+38 
-48 TATTLA
+48 
-54 LQGGRSSAVTRQPT
+54 
-68 GRDRAEPGLVL
+68 EPGLVL

-98 GHEFVGNALA
+98 GHEFVRNAVA
-108 AVVGHRDGT
+108 AVVGHGDGA
-117 VAALAADLAGRPEA
+117 VADIGAELAGRPESF
-131 YYGQGRAFAVKGKDG
+131 YGQGRAFAVRGRTGKD
-146 KEWYDVTVTVTRAPD
+146 WFDVTVSISRAPD
-161 DRPPVFHPKD
+161 DRPPAFHPKD
-171 LLADAVTDPDGAP
+171 LLANTVPGPDGAP
-184 LAPVDEAESKD
+184 LAAVDEAEGKD
-195 TKVDVQHNTAATVAT
+195 TKVDVQHNTATTVAT
-210 TASGGSSK
+210 TASGGAGK
-218 GAGGMAFGLAPVV
+218 GLGGMAFGLAPVV
-231 PGLWLGGAA
+231 PGLWLGGAG

-265 RSDKGSVEAPRKVR
+265 RSEKGSVEAPRKVR

-284 KKQGT
+284 KKHGAPAEQV
-289 QHATRHA
+289 
-296 QTFHGSG
+296 FHGSG
-303 TLTQRVPTEHLV
+303 ALTQRVPTEHLV
-315 PAGTEAPAAPR
+315 PAGTATPAAPQPLQ
-326 AVGADTAR
+326 ADTAR
-334 QVSLADS
+334 RVSLADS

-347 TDTAAPHQG
+347 TDSAAPHQG

-376 APGRARLYEATAT
+376 APGRARLYEATST
-389 ATVLEDLPRLLR
+389 ATVLEDMPRLLR

-415 SVGSYRLHAVITG
+415 SVGSYRLHAEISG

-452 SAGKGRALTGGLGP
+452 SAGKGRAVTGGLGP
-466 AIGIGAAGNA
+466 AIGVGAVGNA
-476 AVLRGTAMPVA
+476 AVVRATAMPVA

-505 GAEVRGDKVLYLA
+505 GAEVRGDKVLYLT
-518 TVDLTVEGTGPRSA
+518 TVQFTAEGTGPRSA
-532 QMVLRPG
+532 EMILRPG

-562 LPLPPGTEAGEFIEK
+562 LPLPPGTEAKEFIEK
-577 PKRTDENGA
+577 PRRTDENGN

-597 ALGSSVTLSQL
+597 AMGSSVTLSRL

-616 VQQLFATDPRLAGY
+616 VQELFATDPRLAGY
-630 LPAFGTETAATPP
+630 LPSFGTDAVASAPD
-643 SKEEA
+643 KEEA
-648 ALQRHN
+648 ALQRRN

-669 NKDQLTSTGIRVRL
+669 NKDQLTTTGIRVRL

-703 ETGYRGD
+703 ETGYLGD
-710 TDNWLVRSHAGV
+710 TDNWLVRSHSGV
-722 TGNTQSGR
+722 TGNAQSGR

-756 YERHRSGTRRN
+756 YERHRTGTRRN

-778 TNGSEQ
+778 TNGSEK
-784 AATFGAAL
+784 AGTFGAAL

-809 ALTPDSLGQDA
+809 ALTPGSPGQDA
-820 PEATPLAGLRLDE
+820 PEARPMAGLHLEE

-840 PAEFTLDEEGKRR
+840 PTEFTLDEEGKRR
-853 QDAVGDRRRAQAPRP
+853 QDAVRDRRRGQTPRP
-868 EHAVTAE
+868 DHAVTAE

-888 VGQPLRD
+888 TGQALRD

-901 VGDGRAV
+901 VGDGQAV
-908 RDLAFQLLSKAAARN
+908 RDLAFQLLSRAAARN

-960 SSGWVVKNLRYP
+960 SAGWVVKNLRYP

-982 GTRLTLTNP
+982 GTRLTLANP
-991 KFVHRGAGP
+991 KFLHRGAGP

-1021 STWQFGAT
+1021 STWQVGAT
-1029 GSENDAE
+1029 GSENGPE
-1036 WRLGQGLSGSRTT
+1036 WRMGQGLSGSRTT
-1049 SAGDTRSAALSGTVE
+1049 SEGDTRSAALSGTVE

-1102 ARTLP
+1102 GRTLP

-1114 TEAQLPAPIRRQ
+1114 TEAQLPTSIRRQ
-1126 LKLDPEPALM
+1126 LKLDPEPAPM
-1136 TPPPSRP
+1136 TVPS
-1143 GPRPAEGSRAGAERA
+1143 
-1158 AREKGR
+1158 
-1164 AADTAGGRTAD
+1164 
-1175 TAGGSTADTAGGRT
+1175 
-1189 AGTAGGSTADTAGKR
+1189 
-1204 ATDIAG
+1204 
-1210 SRTTRPAESSRADAE
+1210 SSRQG
-1225 RESREKG
+1225 R
-1232 HAADTARD
+1232 
-1240 RTADTAGKRATDIA
+1240 
-1254 GSRTTRPAESSRAG
+1254 RPAESSRAG
-1268 AERESREKGRAADT
+1268 AEREAREGTRGET
-1282 ARDRA
+1282 RTTGTT
-1287 ADTAGGRTADT
+1287 DTAGSTT
-1298 AGKRATDI
+1298 
-1306 AGSRTTRP
+1306 GST
-1314 AESSRAGTERES
+1314 
-1326 REKGRATAAS
+1326 TAAV
-1336 GSRIAGT
+1336 
-1343 TSAPGSSTSAPPR
+1343 PPR
-1356 TGPSFGRGLPLGFGM
+1356 ATGPSFARTLPLGFGM
-1371 VENLPNFVPLLAR
+1371 IENLPNFVPLLAR
-1384 LRTRLV
+1384 LRTRLA
-1390 ESGQQGLAEDLL
+1390 ESGQQGLADDLL
-1402 PRQQLADRN
+1402 PRRQLADRN

-1425 STGLL
+1425 SAGLL

-1443 DGRRTP
+1443 DGRKTP
-1449 YWAVFKVNRLGD
+1449 YWAVFKVNRLAD
-1461 GGYDGAADD
+1461 GAPDGAADD
-1470 GRDLEYITAAVTQQA
+1470 GRDLEYITAAVAQQA
-1485 AAHDEGVTTGLE
+1485 TSHDEGVTTGTE
-1497 GIFSGS
+1497 GIFAGS

-1511 QLKSTGGAAGL
+1511 QLKSMGGAAGL
-1522 GVGSGSS
+1522 GVGSGRS
-1529 RRSGT
+1529 RRSG
-1534 AGRGQLGMKTVAE
+1534 AVGRGQLGMKTVAE
-1547 AKTAPSSKMRVP
+1547 AKTAKSSKVRVP
-1559 IEATLELH
+1559 IETTLELH
-1567 RGDRRLAVVSLGRQE
+1567 RGDRRLALVSLGRQA
-1582 LTHRVLD
+1582 LTHRVLE
-1589 KDLAALSR
+1589 KDLAALGR
-1597 MTAPRPAPV
+1597 LTAQRHQPV
-1606 APAPGPP
+1606 APAPGPR
-1613 GARPAALG
+1613 GDRPAALG

-1646 ELVNSAVRE
+1646 ELVSSAVGE
-1655 AGGGDRFRAKG
+1655 AGGGDRFRTKG

-1671 TLHEA
+1671 TLNEA

-1699 HATGVEGQDLRAS
+1699 HATGAAGQDLRAS

-1748 GLSSADHGRSARGL
+1748 GQSSAEHGRSARGL

-1783 GAGGGAGL
+1783 GSGGAAD
-1791 AANASGSMP
+1791 AAVNASGSMP
-1800 LHKPKFASVLVQFTL
+1800 LHKPKSASVLVQFTL
-1815 DVRVVAS
+1815 DVRVVA
-1822 VSRRVRSGRAGTAV
+1822 RVGNRMLPGRTGTAV

-1851 PVVRGM
+1851 PAVRRM
-1857 LGARTT
+1857 LAAQPDR
-1863 LLQDPDDQ
+1863 LQDPDDH
-1871 LGLRRAAPAPPT
+1871 LGLRKAAAATPSD